1 MVNMYLQVPTCNF
14 TCISPFLSLPL
25 QGCSFIIIS
34 FAIIIKS
41 GSLHLH
47 LLEQPVSIRT
57 HHKRGNFVDLLG
69 WT

>member
-14 TCISPFLSLPL
+14 TCISPLLFLSL
-25 QGCSFIIIS
+25 QGCSFII
-34 FAIIIKS
+34 IIIKS

-57 HHKRGNFVDLLG
+57 HHKRGNFVDLPG

>member
-1 MVNMYLQVPTCNF
+1 MVNMYLQVPTVPA
-14 TCISPFLSLPL
+14 ISHVSLPFSLSL
-25 QGCSFIIIS
+25 QGCSFIIII
-34 FAIIIKS
+34 IIIKS

-57 HHKRGNFVDLLG
+57 HHKRGNFVDLPG